1 MTPTRRLRDLYV
13 SQKSETLAIYE
24 AGRAAQLRM
33 PRFPT
38 NRGIHGQSK
47 GGGRTPPAG
56 ASCRW
61 KCWGEI
67 TVTD

>member
-1 MTPTRRLRDLYV
+1 MITPTRRLRDLYV
-13 SQKSETLAIYE
+13 SQKRETPAIYE

-47 GGGRTPPAG
+47 GGGEDSARG
-56 ASCRW
+56 C
-61 KCWGEI
+61 I
-67 TVTD
+67 L